1 MSRSAQNHFV
11 YIQVEAT
18 EILFQVFR
26 YEEQGY
32 DAVLI
37 EASSIDGDFLN
48 ARSLE
53 QPLRELINRLSRFPQ
68 ARIIVGFHAGLFV
81 TRESVVTLRRAE
93 PRTIIDE
100 AELENLISSGLWKV
114 FSRSQADIAQK
125 IATPESSV
133 VMLNAFIEQVRV
145 DGHRVVSPVGFPA
158 HTVELTIRYGATS
171 RIVREFL
178 APLLSGEQEIY
189 VVEIGVSELSRLTE
203 YEKSCQM
210 LVRVSETRTYV
221 YASSEDG
228 LGHVDTINWGRFSL
242 IHAVMDTFMIA
253 QEQAVALLSR
263 MERGLTSDLMRKKV
277 EGLLAQEVAVLLKG
291 IEAHTERIGASQ
303 VYVSAPFSIPS
314 VLFRQS
320 GRGRADTAIPVHTI
334 PYNPH
339 SGKDKSALP
348 LSVKPNA
355 SSLSALCAIAH
366 AAVRFFEPSDLQKIA
381 KRRARWLVGESNS

>member
-1 MSRSAQNHFV
+1 MQNHFV

-26 YEEQGY
+26 YEEQAY

-37 EASSIDGDFLN
+37 EASSIAGDFLS

-53 QPLRELINRLSRFPQ
+53 QPLREQMNRLTRFPR
-68 ARIIVGFHAGLFV
+68 ARVIIGFHAGLFM
-81 TRESVVTLRRAE
+81 TRESVITLRRPD
-93 PRTIIDE
+93 PRATIDE
-100 AELENLISSGLWKV
+100 SELENLISSGLWKI
-114 FSRSQADIAQK
+114 FSRSQSEIAQK
-125 IATPESSV
+125 IATPESAV

-171 RIVREFL
+171 RTIREFL

-203 YEKSCQM
+203 YEKACQM
-210 LVRVSETRTYV
+210 LVRVSETKTYV
-221 YASSEDG
+221 YAASEDG

-242 IHAVMDTFMIA
+242 IHAVMDTFMID
-253 QEQAVALLSR
+253 QEQAVAFLSR
-263 MERGLTSDLMRKKV
+263 VERDLTSSLVRKKI

-291 IEAHTERIGASQ
+291 IEAHIEHIGASQ
-303 VYVSAPFSIPS
+303 VYVSAPFNLPS
-314 VLFRQS
+314 VLFKQS
-320 GRGRADTAIPVHTI
+320 GRGRADRAVLVHAI

-348 LSVKPNA
+348 LSVKPSA